1 MVILHQHI
9 SAASLLSALVII
21 MAVSSIALYCF
32 SPDAVDAGSVPK
44 NKMQVAATRTR
55 FDAYLQQIH
64 QDRYSNITS
73 GTGRI
78 FVAAN
83 LYNSER
89 VLANMAAQLLVLADI
104 MGSDRVFISIYENGS
119 TDKTKDIL
127 LTLRYNRVVFLNDI
141 FFCLPDIFELL
152 HQSRVHSAHL
162 TCAEDFE
169 IQHGALAF
177 YDTWVS
183 RDILGHAFKSRYQ
196 EIAQD
201 GNALVSQLYNRPFQ
215 VQCCWNGLAVIDA
228 RVFEGPAAIRFRR
241 SAPKECSASEC
252 SLLCNDLWAAG
263 YKRAVVVPRVK
274 VSYDIATRD
283 QLRQPVYFPHDAPFS
298 DQNHPPK
305 VEFKPGP
312 KAVYCHPLNNP
323 GSRTPDGPASFVAL
337 ESGTQDESI

>member
-1 MVILHQHI
+1 
-9 SAASLLSALVII
+9 
-21 MAVSSIALYCF
+21 
-32 SPDAVDAGSVPK
+32 
-44 NKMQVAATRTR
+44 
-55 FDAYLQQIH
+55 
-64 QDRYSNITS
+64 RYSNITS

-127 LTLRYNRVVFLNDI
+127 LKFRDMLGILAIPHKIVTDSKPRKTSNHRIEYMAELRNRALDPLYQQALRYNRVVFLNDI